1 MLKLCT
7 LFVTLWLVFF
17 LYLYY
22 RRKFEQLK
30 STNSLLPQD
39 TLQSSGL
46 LLSLRSW
53 SFLPEALMCLVHA
66 PPFFCAEVSMPY
78 YDLHRGGTY
87 TTTLNTDELFT
98 MFMMFARSLLLIR
111 GASYLV
117 GLTTTTTRMYANL
130 NHVELTQSLQL
141 RMLLQ
146 QAPVR
151 LLGTATVLLLGMFG
165 FALQLVERRINHD
178 LDHFSN
184 GLWLALVSMTG
195 IGYGD
200 FYPQTILGRL
210 LATVAFCWGATMAAL
225 GVLYVM
231 RTANLSESEIR
242 VQHVLVRATKYESLK
257 QAAAAYIQAAWAAYL
272 ERLQRSQSS
281 LASASLMGH
290 ERLHSDPKFCR
301 AMRTFRVKRKGMLVP
316 DNVQMRIFKEL
327 LDTRSRVELR
337 LRDVEEK
344 LEEMDAKFEHNIAAM
359 NELLQ
364 KNLKYLKHLS

>member
-1 MLKLCT
+1 
-7 LFVTLWLVFF
+7 
-17 LYLYY
+17 
-22 RRKFEQLK
+22 
-30 STNSLLPQD
+30 
-39 TLQSSGL
+39 
-46 LLSLRSW
+46 
-53 SFLPEALMCLVHA
+53 
-66 PPFFCAEVSMPY
+66 MPY

-225 GVLYVM
+225 GVLYVI

-242 VQHVLVRATKYESLK
+242 VQHVLVRAAKYESLK

-344 LEEMDAKFEHNIAAM
+344 LEEMDAKFEHNIASM

-364 KNLKYLKHLS
+364 KNLKYLKHVAQP

>member
-1 MLKLCT
+1 
-7 LFVTLWLVFF
+7 
-17 LYLYY
+17 
-22 RRKFEQLK
+22 
-30 STNSLLPQD
+30 
-39 TLQSSGL
+39 
-46 LLSLRSW
+46 
-53 SFLPEALMCLVHA
+53 
-66 PPFFCAEVSMPY
+66 
-78 YDLHRGGTY
+78 
-87 TTTLNTDELFT
+87 
-98 MFMMFARSLLLIR
+98 
-111 GASYLV
+111 
-117 GLTTTTTRMYANL
+117 
-130 NHVELTQSLQL
+130 
-141 RMLLQ
+141 
-146 QAPVR
+146 
-151 LLGTATVLLLGMFG
+151 
-165 FALQLVERRINHD
+165 
-178 LDHFSN
+178 
-184 GLWLALVSMTG
+184 MTG

-200 FYPQTILGRL
+200 IYPQTILGRL